1 MRAYKVFERSNN
13 CNVSTGAGLRNNDT
27 LLLTYTPG
35 EIIIAPQGTIGIF
48 IFKRY
53 NDALRYEKHCYD
65 DALIYEKH
73 YHILEIETLAPI
85 KPVTK
90 VVSKLYHLYGDV
102 FEPSKYK
109 KNLVPVEQ
117 QDYIV
122 PANSFLCRKIKVIG
136 LAKERC

>member
-1 MRAYKVFERSNN
+1 MKAYKVVNKENGLF
-13 CNVSTGAGLRNNDT
+13 VSCGAGLADIDT
-27 LLLTYTPG
+27 LQLTYTPG

-48 IFKRY
+48 IFKDY
-53 NDALRYEKHCYD
+53 TAAYSYEGSR
-65 DALIYEKH
+65 A
-73 YHILEIETLAPI
+73 ILEVETLATV

-90 VVSKLYHLYGDV
+90 VVSNLHPLYGDV

-109 KNLVPVEQ
+109 KNLVLVGQ